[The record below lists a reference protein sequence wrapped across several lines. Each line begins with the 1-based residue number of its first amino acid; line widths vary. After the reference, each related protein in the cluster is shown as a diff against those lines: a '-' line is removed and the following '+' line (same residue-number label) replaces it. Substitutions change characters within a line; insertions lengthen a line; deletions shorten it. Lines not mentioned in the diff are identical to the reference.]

1 MNVFIR
7 RINMICKNCGSNEL
21 EGREKTCMDCGTI
34 NSPPIKEKKET
45 EIPKAKE
52 KSENESVNKK

>member
-1 MNVFIR
+1 
-7 RINMICKNCGSNEL
+7 MICKNCGSNEL